1 MHLLWN
7 YILLTEDPEIRSKM
21 LKRKNFKFR
30 KKILGIGIPRKISR
44 ATSCQFIFSWYKVE
58 KNFSAAKFSTLY
70 QESISWKEIDRE
82 IFPRILEIT
91 IFYQI
96 FIYLPIFSLGY
107 LSFLYFFYT
116 NLFQLLF
123 LIFFNILFN
132 SIL

>member
-21 LKRKNFKFR
+21 LKRKNFKFQ
-30 KKILGIGIPRKISR
+30 KKFLESEFLEKFLERLPVNLYSPNTKL
-44 ATSCQFIFSWYKVE
+44 

-70 QESISWKEIDRE
+70 QESISWKKVDRE
-82 IFPRILEIT
+82 IFPRIPEIT

-96 FIYLPIFSLGY
+96 FIYLLIFSLGY
-107 LSFLYFFYT
+107 VSFLYFFYT

>member
-30 KKILGIGIPRKISR
+30 KKILFGIGIPRKISR
-44 ATSCQFIFSWYKVE
+44 ATSCQFIFSWYKV
-58 KNFSAAKFSTLY
+58 KKFQRGQIFDFVSGEYKLKGG
-70 QESISWKEIDRE
+70 WE
-82 IFPRILEIT
+82 IFPRIPEIT